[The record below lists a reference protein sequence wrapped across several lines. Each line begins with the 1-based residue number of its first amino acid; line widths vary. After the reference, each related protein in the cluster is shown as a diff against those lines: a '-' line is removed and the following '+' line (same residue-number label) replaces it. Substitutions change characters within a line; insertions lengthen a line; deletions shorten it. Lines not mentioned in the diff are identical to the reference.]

1 MRFIDDKFERL
12 GQDTLF
18 YRHGRH
24 RPAYRLKD
32 ELQAI
37 AIRKALLS
45 GYALML
51 MQIVSVPIL
60 VFMIWMVFPQNPP
73 WWILLTTL
81 PGFGFTLAMIRN
93 RLNGL
98 LKDTPRLDTSIV
110 N

>member
-1 MRFIDDKFERL
+1 MKFIDDKFERL

-32 ELQAI
+32 EAQAI

-45 GYALML
+45 GYSLTL

-60 VFMIWMVFPQNPP
+60 LFMIWMLDPQNPP

-81 PGFGFTLAMIRN
+81 PGFGFTFSMIRN